1 MKENKN
7 KLQIAA
13 FLLNLSFFFFLQLLV
28 YAIVVPNKLSLP
40 IYTVKHMRPVTV
52 LMKQPENNLQLT
64 DGLRKFNFSLL
75 KIGLLL
81 WKIQTGE

>member
-13 FLLNLSFFFFLQLLV
+13 FLLNLFFFFLQLLV

-81 WKIQTGE
+81 

>member
-13 FLLNLSFFFFLQLLV
+13 FLLNLFFFFFFFFHVLV
-28 YAIVVPNKLSLP
+28 FAIVGPNKLSLP

-81 WKIQTGE
+81 

>member
-13 FLLNLSFFFFLQLLV
+13 FLLNLFFFLFLQLLV

-81 WKIQTGE
+81 

>member
-13 FLLNLSFFFFLQLLV
+13 FLLNLLV

-81 WKIQTGE
+81 

>member
-13 FLLNLSFFFFLQLLV
+13 FLLNLFFSFFLQLLV

-64 DGLRKFNFSLL
+64 DGLRKFNYSLL

>member
-13 FLLNLSFFFFLQLLV
+13 FLLNLFFSFFLQLLV

>member
-13 FLLNLSFFFFLQLLV
+13 FLLNLFFFLFLQLLV

>member
-13 FLLNLSFFFFLQLLV
+13 FLLNLFFSFFLQLLV

-81 WKIQTGE
+81 

>member
-1 MKENKN
+1 MKQKKN
-7 KLQIAA
+7 KLKIAA
-13 FLLNLSFFFFLQLLV
+13 FLTNLFFFFFFFLQLLV

-81 WKIQTGE
+81 